1 MSDIRE
7 YFLGGIRTK
16 RPSKHVDEKLLG
28 SYDRLFRDDFGE
40 VESIQPYVILLD
52 EEMEPGDIVE
62 PEPMESHVFSEH
74 IDKYLNEEGNINTFD
89 INEFIP

>member
-1 MSDIRE
+1 MSDLRE

-16 RPSKHVDEKLLG
+16 RSTKHVEESLLG

-52 EEMEPGDIVE
+52 EEGIPGDIVE
-62 PEPMESHVFSEH
+62 PDPVEDHTISEH
-74 IDKYLNEEGNINTFD
+74 IDKYISEEGNINTFD
-89 INEFIP
+89 INEFVL